1 MKRKIKSQDEV
12 IVISGRSKGKT
23 GKVVKILQDG
33 RAIVSGVHMVKKHV
47 KTNPQAGVTGGIIEK
62 EAPIDMSNIALVNP
76 ATGKADRF
84 GYKVDDSGK
93 KIRIFKSNN
102 APVDK

>member
-1 MKRKIKSQDEV
+1 MKRKIKRDDNV

-23 GKVVKILQDG
+23 GKVARILQDG
-33 RAIVSGVHMVKKHV
+33 RVIVSGVHMVKKHV
-47 KTNPQAGVTGGIIEK
+47 KPNPQAGVAGGIIEK
-62 EAPIDMSNIALVNP
+62 EAPIAISNVALVNP
-76 ATGKADRF
+76 ETGKADRV
-84 GYKVDDSGK
+84 GYKLDDSGK